1 MNGLSTTK
9 IKDILLTEIK
19 NDLCDFMQKE
29 VKQKI
34 YLNNQEEYQTA
45 LDKKLIT
52 NLEKG
57 LSFSNQKLPLKMK

>member
-1 MNGLSTTK
+1 
-9 IKDILLTEIK
+9 
-19 NDLCDFMQKE
+19 MQKE

-34 YLNNQEEYQTA
+34 YLNNQEEYQTV